1 MDEWSEVAVGARSLK
16 WRCTSGSALTDS
28 GGTSVVLADTDR
40 RPNKSATALLI
51 GLARAQ
57 KEIQYFSVYLSTYYS
72 LGSLAC

>member
-1 MDEWSEVAVGARSLK
+1 MAVGARSLK

-40 RPNKSATALLI
+40 RPNKSAAARAAALLI